1 MVRVRAK
8 LQPVMSIARYN
19 WNPAVS
25 TYNQLQSQRLQRRA
39 ANQGLA
45 DYSASV
51 AGSINDAM
59 SSQYAGIAN
68 LAADAAAKRLG
79 IALPSQSNAATKS
92 TSSTSSKQTS
102 ASSADHVAS
111 MNNYLKSLNQMLNGT
126 ASIASQTKSAIS
138 SAGSAQAAIA
148 NILDGANIGGTS
160 SVTVSQ
166 IANGTAS
173 LVRSAQSKISADG
186 NMFTTI
192 DRIINTK
199 VAAPTVGVT
208 T

>member
-1 MVRVRAK
+1 
-8 LQPVMSIARYN
+8 
-19 WNPAVS
+19 
-25 TYNQLQSQRLQRRA
+25 
-39 ANQGLA
+39 
-45 DYSASV
+45 
-51 AGSINDAM
+51 
-59 SSQYAGIAN
+59 
-68 LAADAAAKRLG
+68 
-79 IALPSQSNAATKS
+79 
-92 TSSTSSKQTS
+92 
-102 ASSADHVAS
+102 
-111 MNNYLKSLNQMLNGT
+111 MLNGT
-126 ASIASQTKSAIS
+126 ASITSQTNSAIS

-199 VAAPTVGVT
+199 VAPPTIGIT

>member
-1 MVRVRAK
+1 M
-8 LQPVMSIARYN
+8 QPVMSVVRYN

-25 TYNQLQSQRLQRRA
+25 TYNQLQTQRLQRKA
-39 ANQGLA
+39 VNQSMA

-79 IALPSQSNAATKS
+79 IKLPSQSNTATNS
-92 TSSTSSKQTS
+92 ASSTSSKPSLTS
-102 ASSADHVAS
+102 SVDHVAS
-111 MNNYLKSLNQMLNGT
+111 MNNYIKSLNQMINGT
-126 ASIASQTKSAIS
+126 AEIASQAKSGIS

-160 SVTVSQ
+160 SATVSQ
-166 IANGTAS
+166 IASGTAS
-173 LVRSAQSKISADG
+173 LVRSA
-186 NMFTTI
+186 
-192 DRIINTK
+192 
-199 VAAPTVGVT
+199 
-208 T
+208 